1 MTTERRL
8 AVMALVHVCAFVC
21 VCTCIC
27 VATRTFRPP
36 STIARDLS
44 HPFAAMY
51 KFHVRYIWFP
61 CSRVLLSLWPRQQH
75 QLQRAAVL
83 RVSLDPF
90 LPLPRSSSPAFP
102 SLCRSIYLRSRILGV
117 HTRIRV
123 CAPARSPL
131 SHPSFLF
138 PLSRDM
144 YGFTQTLHSG
154 GRVQI
159 FSTPCLYVFHASLNS
174 SLLAFFFVCFFFFLH
189 YYLNFEILMQSLI

>member
-1 MTTERRL
+1 M
-8 AVMALVHVCAFVC
+8 C
-21 VCTCIC
+21 
-27 VATRTFRPP
+27 
-36 STIARDLS
+36 SYD
-44 HPFAAMY
+44 
-51 KFHVRYIWFP
+51 VRF
-61 CSRVLLSLWPRQQH
+61 
-75 QLQRAAVL
+75 
-83 RVSLDPF
+83 D
-90 LPLPRSSSPAFP
+90 PLPRSRATSLTRLRPCTNFTLGTYGFPVLASCFLSGHANNTNYNALLFFASLSTRFSLFLAPPAFP

>member
-1 MTTERRL
+1 MVSLFSRL
-8 AVMALVHVCAFVC
+8 AFSL
-21 VCTCIC
+21 
-27 VATRTFRPP
+27 ATPTTP
-36 STIARDLS
+36 TT
-44 HPFAAMY
+44 
-51 KFHVRYIWFP
+51 
-61 CSRVLLSLWPRQQH
+61 
-75 QLQRAAVL
+75 RAAVL